1 MKIQLDAIKLK
12 KLYLTI
18 ASLSP
23 IWIAVPI
30 LLQKF
35 GLHQY
40 IVVLIGLLLLSLT
53 GVIAQMIARRKIE
66 LSADDD
72 SVVYENVR
80 ILKKD
85 LVSIKVD
92 KSGIGVTAIVF
103 NLKFGK
109 KEVLHFPN
117 VKDNAQKGID
127 FIEKATPGVEF
138 IAPVDLLDE

>member
-1 MKIQLDAIKLK
+1 MKIQLSAINIK
-12 KLYLTI
+12 KLYISIVL
-18 ASLSP
+18 LSP

-30 LLQKF
+30 FLQKF

-40 IVVLIGLLLLSLT
+40 IVVLVGLLLLSHT
-53 GVIAQMIARRKIE
+53 GVIAQLIAIRKIE

-80 ILKKD
+80 ILKND

-103 NLKFGK
+103 
-109 KEVLHFPN
+109 
-117 VKDNAQKGID
+117 
-127 FIEKATPGVEF
+127 
-138 IAPVDLLDE
+138 